1 MAVQFLMCLLI
12 VFSGNFLP
20 NSSATKTSF
29 FKLLQLEGSITNYL
43 GDRNILYLVL
53 GGGYTV

>member
-1 MAVQFLMCLLI
+1 MAVQFLLCLLI

-20 NSSATKTSF
+20 NSSAIKTS